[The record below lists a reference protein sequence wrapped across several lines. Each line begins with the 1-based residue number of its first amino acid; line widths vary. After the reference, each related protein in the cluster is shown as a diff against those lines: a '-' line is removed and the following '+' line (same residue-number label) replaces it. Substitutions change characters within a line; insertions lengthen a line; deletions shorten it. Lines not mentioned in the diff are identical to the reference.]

1 MTDLYYNAK
10 FFVGGSFADAVL
22 VEDGRFVFVGGQAET
37 FARHTG
43 GAIVDLHGAMVVPGF
58 NDSHMHLYGMAFVM
72 ERLAL
77 QDVTSV
83 GMLQEK
89 LRAYL
94 HSPAYNGDFIAG
106 RGFNQDFFDVKAFP
120 TKADLD
126 QVSKDIPIIV
136 TRVCGHIAIANTAAL
151 LRSNI
156 DESTLIDG
164 GEIDF
169 HTGLLTEKA
178 LGCLF
183 TSDLGT
189 TKDEVRRLLIKGM
202 DYANRYGVT
211 TLQTDDLMHA
221 FPADFE
227 KMIEVYRELDE
238 QGLLTVRIRAQS
250 NLPTLE
256 LLKKYIAKGY
266 PNKVYSD
273 RLKMGPLKILTD
285 GTLGARTAAMSAPY
299 KDDPA
304 TKGLLTYTDEELYDL
319 VKTAHLA
326 NMSVAMHAIGDRAL
340 TQVLDAYERVLNEYP
355 RKDHRHTI
363 IHCQIT
369 TKAILERMAR
379 LGVYA
384 AVQPVFIDV
393 DMNVVKARVGNKLA
407 MTSYA
412 WKTMQDLGINVAI
425 GTDAPVEDVNPFEN
439 IRTAV
444 YRSNQSGRVY
454 NRREK
459 MSVADAILAYTK
471 YSARQTRDENEL
483 GEIKVGH
490 YADFAVLNRNVFKHL
505 KNDAYPKRAMMT
517 FLGGKRVY

>member
-1 MTDLYYNAK
+1 
-10 FFVGGSFADAVL
+10 
-22 VEDGRFVFVGGQAET
+22 
-37 FARHTG
+37 
-43 GAIVDLHGAMVVPGF
+43 
-58 NDSHMHLYGMAFVM
+58 AFVM

-106 RGFNQDFFDVKAFP
+106 RGFNQDFFDVKTFP

-136 TRVCGHIAIANTAAL
+136 TRVCGHIAVANTAAL
-151 LRSNI
+151 LRSSI
-156 DESTLIDG
+156 DESTHIDG

-183 TSDLGT
+183 TSKLTT
-189 TKDEVRRLLIKGM
+189 TKGEVKRLLIKGM
-202 DYANRYGVT
+202 DYANRYGIT

-250 NLPTLE
+250 NLPTIE
-256 LLKKYIAKGY
+256 LLNKYVAKGY

-304 TKGLLTYTDEELYDL
+304 TKGLLTYIDEALYDL

-355 RKDHRHTI
+355 RTDHRHTI

-393 DMNVVKARVGNKLA
+393 DMNVVKARVGTKLA

-412 WKTMQDLGINVAI
+412 WKTMQDLGINV
-425 GTDAPVEDVNPFEN
+425 
-439 IRTAV
+439 
-444 YRSNQSGRVY
+444 
-454 NRREK
+454 
-459 MSVADAILAYTK
+459 
-471 YSARQTRDENEL
+471 
-483 GEIKVGH
+483 
-490 YADFAVLNRNVFKHL
+490 
-505 KNDAYPKRAMMT
+505 
-517 FLGGKRVY
+517 